1 MGKSKDA
8 VLEVHHLESRQAGG
22 DRPGNLLTLCK
33 TCHRRHHAEGLELPK
48 PSTGFRASANVNIMR
63 WKLYEQAQELGI
75 PVSISY
81 GFQTKSRRI
90 SQGLRKSHA
99 NDAFV
104 IAGGN
109 GQIRDMRQM
118 QFRQVRKQ
126 NRKLH
131 KGIRSHIRNKV
142 SRITFGFRQWDKVRY
157 KGQEYFIKGRRS
169 SGYFSLSDIFGSTS
183 ILGGKKLAS
192 VKYCR
197 LDLVDSATTLL
208 RMEV

>member
-1 MGKSKDA
+1 M
-8 VLEVHHLESRQAGG
+8 
-22 DRPGNLLTLCK
+22 
-33 TCHRRHHAEGLELPK
+33 PK
-48 PSTGFRASANVNIMR
+48 PSTGFRASSHINIMR
-63 WKLYEQAQELGI
+63 WKLYEQARELGI

-90 SQGLRKSHA
+90 SQGLKKSHA

-109 GQIRDMRQM
+109 GQIRGIRQM

-142 SRITFGFRQWDKVRY
+142 SRVIFGFRQWDKVRY
-157 KGQEYFIKGRRS
+157 KGQEYFIKGRRL
-169 SGYFSLSDIFGSTS
+169 SGYFSLSDVFGSMAV
-183 ILGGKKLAS
+183 LDGKKLAS
-192 VKYCR
+192 VKHSS
-197 LDLVDSATTLL
+197 LVLVENASTLL
-208 RMEV
+208 GKGGRHSSPG